1 LNKSAHIIS
10 TIDIDITLK
19 LNFNINSMGEA
30 KRRKELG
37 IPPRDKKL
45 KNIIDEDR
53 YIPWLPLT
61 KTQMSKYPYAPVA
74 TMALGLILLLVD
86 WTSFN

>member
-1 LNKSAHIIS
+1 
-10 TIDIDITLK
+10 
-19 LNFNINSMGEA
+19 MGEA
-30 KRRKELG
+30 KRRKELR
-37 IPPRDKKL
+37 IPPREKKFKEIA
-45 KNIIDEDR
+45 KNDR

-86 WTSFN
+86 WTNFN

>member
-1 LNKSAHIIS
+1 
-10 TIDIDITLK
+10 
-19 LNFNINSMGEA
+19 MGEA

-37 IPPRDKKL
+37 IPPRNKKL
-45 KNIIDEDR
+45 KYTTEEDR
-53 YIPWLPLT
+53 YIKWLPLT

-86 WTSFN
+86 WTSLNSGS

>member
-1 LNKSAHIIS
+1 
-10 TIDIDITLK
+10 
-19 LNFNINSMGEA
+19 MGEA

-37 IPPRDKKL
+37 IPPREKKL
-45 KNIIDEDR
+45 SDTIKKDR
-53 YIPWLPLT
+53 YVSWLPLT

-86 WTSFN
+86 WTSFNSAS

>member
-1 LNKSAHIIS
+1 
-10 TIDIDITLK
+10 
-19 LNFNINSMGEA
+19 MGEA

-37 IPPRDKKL
+37 IPPRDKNL
-45 KNIIDEDR
+45 KDTKEDK
-53 YIPWLPLT
+53 YINWLPLT

-86 WTSFN
+86 WTSFNSGS

>member
-1 LNKSAHIIS
+1 
-10 TIDIDITLK
+10 
-19 LNFNINSMGEA
+19 MGEA

-37 IPPRDKKL
+37 IPPRKKQF
-45 KNIIDEDR
+45 KDNPKKDR
-53 YIPWLPLT
+53 YVDWLPLT

-86 WTSFN
+86 WTSLNSGS

>member
-1 LNKSAHIIS
+1 
-10 TIDIDITLK
+10 
-19 LNFNINSMGEA
+19 MGEA

-45 KNIIDEDR
+45 KDTKVEDR

-86 WTSFN
+86 WTSFNSGR

>member
-1 LNKSAHIIS
+1 
-10 TIDIDITLK
+10 
-19 LNFNINSMGEA
+19 MGEA

-45 KNIIDEDR
+45 QDTTQEDR

-86 WTSFN
+86 WSSFNSGS